1 MTRVFTSRLAY
12 AGAVAWLLLTVS
24 LAIWWLVF
32 GLDLARQLQ
41 SIGGAAAAR
50 QVAHVERML
59 LWEGVVFLLLL
70 VTGGVLLL
78 VAIRRES
85 RRRATIE
92 AFFMAFTHDL
102 KTSLAS
108 LQLQAESLREDLA
121 AAEDNPNLERLM
133 KDALR
138 LQLQLENSLYYAQP
152 DGQLYL
158 EPIALRDL
166 VQRVAVDWP
175 ELSVHLTG
183 EGRVLGDERAL
194 AVVVR
199 NLLQN
204 AVIHGGARSVAVRIE
219 PAAGRVQ
226 TTFADDGRGAPPDVI
241 RALPGPA
248 ARPVLYRGSGMGLAI
263 SSQLLRRMR
272 GSLRLEP
279 ADARGLAVTVLLPD
293 AA

>member
-1 MTRVFTSRLAY
+1 MTRLFTSRLAY

-32 GLDLARQLQ
+32 GLEQARQLR
-41 SIGGAAAAR
+41 SIGGEAAAR
-50 QVAHVERML
+50 QVAGVERML

-85 RRRATIE
+85 ARRAAIE

-108 LQLQAESLREDLA
+108 LQLQAESLREDLP
-121 AAEDNPNLERLM
+121 AAEDNPNLDRLM

-158 EPIALRDL
+158 EPIALADL
-166 VQRVAVDWP
+166 VHRAAADWAELRVQVSGDA
-175 ELSVHLTG
+175 
-183 EGRVLGDERAL
+183 RVLADDRAL

-204 AVIHGGARSVAVRIE
+204 AVVHGGADTMTVRIE
-219 PAAGRVQ
+219 RAAGRVQ
-226 TTFADDGRGAPPDVI
+226 ARFTDNGRGAPPDVI
-241 RALPGPA
+241 RGLPGPA
-248 ARPVLYRGSGMGLAI
+248 ARPALYRGSGMGLAI
-263 SSQLLRRMR
+263 SSRLLQRMR

-279 ADARGLAVTVLLPD
+279 AAPRGLSIILGLPD
-293 AA
+293 AS